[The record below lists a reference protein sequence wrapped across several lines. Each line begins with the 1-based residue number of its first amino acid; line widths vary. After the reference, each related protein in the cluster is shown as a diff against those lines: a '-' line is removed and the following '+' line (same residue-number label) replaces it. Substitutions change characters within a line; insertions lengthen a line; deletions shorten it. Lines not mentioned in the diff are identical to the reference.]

1 MATELHQLKAED
13 LRAYDAAGLRETE
26 GEIRKA
32 LVGIRMDIYTA
43 KSAHAAKIKGLR
55 RSLARLLTVKNAS
68 GKKTAAK
75 TAAPKAAAAAPKAKK
90 AAAPKA
96 KKPAGETKAKSAKAT
111 KTATKSK

>member
-13 LRAYDAAGLRETE
+13 IRALDAAALKETE

-43 KSAHAAKIKGLR
+43 KSAHAAKIKGLKK
-55 RSLARLLTVKNAS
+55 SLARLLTVRNA
-68 GKKTAAK
+68 GAKKVVAK
-75 TAAPKAAAAAPKAKK
+75 PAAPKAAAAPKAKK
-90 AAAPKA
+90 AAAAPKA
-96 KKPAGETKAKSAKAT
+96 KKAAGETKAKAAKST